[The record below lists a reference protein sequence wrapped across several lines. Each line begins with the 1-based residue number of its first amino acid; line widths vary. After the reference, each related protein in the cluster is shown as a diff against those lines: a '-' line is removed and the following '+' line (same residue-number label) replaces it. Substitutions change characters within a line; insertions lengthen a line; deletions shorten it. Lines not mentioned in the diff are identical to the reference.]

1 MRKWTNDRQ
10 KRRKKGEGAAKER
23 PANAPEPL
31 QPKYFEAEIGEKPA
45 EHVAEAVPAEPEHS
59 SAGRASIEQ
68 PAVRRSRDESATD
81 DTADFEPSEAEQTFS
96 MGSPSVDASSF
107 GSSVDTSSVG
117 SSTVGSVAASGPSA
131 SGRPSSRRSS
141 GRSRRSGRSRPAAQ
155 HAVPSS
161 STIESPLNQAEPPS
175 TDGEKETQADFQLAS
190 RRLPELPL
198 AEAVQ
203 NESGVR
209 PARRRRKRGGRGGAR
224 PPLGG
229 VAPGAPRGGATG
241 RAPRE
246 LGASGASA
254 NFNAPLTPESASG
267 DAIASPRSAGALA
280 GAPRS
285 SSAQRSAAPQ
295 RPAPAFPAQSPS
307 AQSLPASSSDQSTA
321 AVPLAPAGAIPAA
334 PPRPSKGTV
343 VLAIGLPGSGKSSW
357 FKRHDIHP
365 LSSDLLRELLFDDA
379 MEQRFQDLIF
389 SNLRSMLKARL
400 IARRPLNY
408 VDATNL
414 TPHDRHSWIKLA
426 KDYGYDVQGLFFD
439 VPLEV
444 CLERHARRG
453 RAVPEDIMRK
463 MAGKLKPPTF
473 EEGFSKIT
481 VVRVKAKDAAAS

>member
-23 PANAPEPL
+23 PANALEPL
-31 QPKYFEAEIGEKPA
+31 QPKYFESEIGEKPA
-45 EHVAEAVPAEPEHS
+45 ERPAETAQAEPEHQAAEHS
-59 SAGRASIEQ
+59 
-68 PAVRRSRDESATD
+68 PKESASSEIAVSDYSD
-81 DTADFEPSEAEQTFS
+81 DQRMPS
-96 MGSPSVDASSF
+96 D
-107 GSSVDTSSVG
+107 GSSSVAPLVG
-117 SSTVGSVAASGPSA
+117 SRTASGESA
-131 SGRPSSRRSS
+131 SGRSSSRRSS
-141 GRSRRSGRSRPAAQ
+141 GRSRRSGRLRPAAQ
-155 HAVPSS
+155 RVAPPASPALEPSPNEVEPA
-161 STIESPLNQAEPPS
+161 STE
-175 TDGEKETQADFQLAS
+175 GEKETQADFQLAS

-203 NESGVR
+203 QESSGR

-224 PPLGG
+224 GPMG
-229 VAPGAPRGGATG
+229 GGATG
-241 RAPRE
+241 ASRGGAARDF
-246 LGASGASA
+246 GASRPNA
-254 NFNAPLTPESASG
+254 NFNAPLTPESVSG
-267 DAIASPRSAGALA
+267 DAYASSRGAGAD
-280 GAPRS
+280 APRS
-285 SSAQRSAAPQ
+285 SPARHSSTPQ
-295 RPAPAFPAQSPS
+295 RPAQAFPAQPS
-307 AQSLPASSSDQSTA
+307 GAEALPVQSLPASSSAQSTPA
-321 AVPLAPAGAIPAA
+321 PPLAAGTTIPVA

-379 MEQRFQDLIF
+379 MEQRFQDLVF

-400 IARRPLNY
+400 IARRPMNY